1 MAANGGRHQLG
12 PESGRLTLR
21 TYRSGLAAQAGHDL
35 TIDVTRWHADID
47 PPARNFAAAAP
58 AAPDLGVPDAGD
70 DTGALDATIDL
81 TSLAIREGRGGLMPL
96 TDRDRRDIL
105 GQARKQLDTG
115 RYPEAS
121 YSATTFTPDASG
133 GGAIDGTL
141 TLHGQSRPLRL
152 QVARTGDGQ
161 YRASGTVVQTQFG
174 IKPYSGMFG
183 ALKLRDDVEI
193 EITVTLPA
201 PGSPPAPGGP
211 S

>member
-35 TIDVTRWHADID
+35 TIDVTRWSGELDE
-47 PPARNFAAAAP
+47 PAP
-58 AAPDLGVPDAGD
+58 GTP
-70 DTGALDATIDL
+70 GALDATIDL
-81 TSLAIREGRGGLMPL
+81 NSLAIREGRGGVKPL
-96 TDRDRRDIL
+96 SDRDRRDIT

-115 RYPEAS
+115 HYPQAS
-121 YSATTFTPDASG
+121 YAATGFTPDDAG
-133 GGAIDGTL
+133 GGVIDGTL

-152 QVARTGDGQ
+152 EVSKTGDGQ
-161 YRASGTVVQTQFG
+161 YRATATVVQSQFG

-183 ALKLRDDVEI
+183 ALKLRDDVDI
-193 EITVTLPA
+193 EVTVTLPA
-201 PGSPPAPGGP
+201 APARP

>member
-35 TIDVTRWHADID
+35 TIDVTRWSGELDE
-47 PPARNFAAAAP
+47 P
-58 AAPDLGVPDAGD
+58 AAGGEGGP
-70 DTGALDATIDL
+70 GALDATIDL
-81 TSLAIREGRGGLMPL
+81 TSLDIREGRGGIKPL
-96 TDRDRRDIL
+96 SDRDRRDIT

-115 RYPEAS
+115 HYPEAS
-121 YSATTFTPDASG
+121 YAATGFTPGAAG
-133 GGAIDGTL
+133 GGVIDGTL

-152 QVARTGDGQ
+152 EVSQTGEGQ
-161 YRASGTVVQTQFG
+161 YRATATVVQSQFG

-193 EITVTLPA
+193 EVTVTLP
-201 PGSPPAPGGP
+201 GS
-211 S
+211 SS

>member
-35 TIDVTRWHADID
+35 TIDVTRWSGELDE
-47 PPARNFAAAAP
+47 PTGGGPGGP
-58 AAPDLGVPDAGD
+58 
-70 DTGALDATIDL
+70 GALDATIDL
-81 TSLAIREGRGGLMPL
+81 TSLDIREGRGGIKPL
-96 TDRDRRDIL
+96 SDRDRRDIT

-115 RYPEAS
+115 HYPEAS
-121 YSATTFTPDASG
+121 YAATGFTPDDAG

-152 QVARTGDGQ
+152 EVSKTGDGQ
-161 YRASGTVVQTQFG
+161 YRATATVVQSQFG

-183 ALKLRDDVEI
+183 ALKLRDAVDVEV
-193 EITVTLPA
+193 TVTLA
-201 PGSPPAPGGP
+201 ASPGRTS
-211 S
+211 

>member
-1 MAANGGRHQLG
+1 MPSHVSYGAAMAANGGRHQLG

-35 TIDVTRWHADID
+35 VIDVTRWRADID
-47 PPARNFAAAAP
+47 PSARNFATDASA
-58 AAPDLGVPDAGD
+58 VPNSGDNEAG
-70 DTGALDATIDL
+70 LDVTIDL

-121 YSATTFTPDASG
+121 YTATAFTPDARG

-152 QVARTGDGQ
+152 QVAEAGDGH

-183 ALKLRDDVEI
+183 ALKLRDEVEI
-193 EITVTLPA
+193 EITVTLP
-201 PGSPPAPGGP
+201 GPA
-211 S
+211 

>member
-35 TIDVTRWHADID
+35 TIDVTRWSGELDEPSGD
-47 PPARNFAAAAP
+47 AP
-58 AAPDLGVPDAGD
+58 GGP
-70 DTGALDATIDL
+70 GALDATIDL
-81 TSLAIREGRGGLMPL
+81 TSLAIREGRGGVKPL
-96 TDRDRRDIL
+96 SDRDRRDIT

-115 RYPEAS
+115 HYPEAS
-121 YSATTFTPDASG
+121 YAATGFTPDDAG

-141 TLHGQSRPLRL
+141 TLHGQSLPLRL
-152 QVARTGDGQ
+152 EVSKTGEGQ
-161 YRASGTVVQTQFG
+161 YRATATVVQSQFG

-183 ALKLRDDVEI
+183 ALKLRDDVDI
-193 EITVTLPA
+193 EVTVTLP
-201 PGSPPAPGGP
+201 GRP

>member
-35 TIDVTRWHADID
+35 TIDVTRWSADID
-47 PPARNFAAAAP
+47 PPARNLAA
-58 AAPDLGVPDAGD
+58 
-70 DTGALDATIDL
+70 GALDATIDL

-115 RYPEAS
+115 HYPEAS
-121 YSATTFTPDASG
+121 YSATTFTPDTSG
-133 GGAIDGTL
+133 GGTIDGTL

-152 QVARTGDGQ
+152 QVTRTADGQ

-193 EITVTLPA
+193 EITVTLPVA
-201 PGSPPAPGGP
+201 EP

>member
-35 TIDVTRWHADID
+35 TIDVTRWRADID
-47 PPARNFAAAAP
+47 PPARNFTADAP
-58 AAPDLGVPDAGD
+58 AVPNAATAPS
-70 DTGALDATIDL
+70 TLDATIDL

-115 RYPEAS
+115 HYPEAS

-201 PGSPPAPGGP
+201 PGSPSAPGGP

>member
-1 MAANGGRHQLG
+1 M
-12 PESGRLTLR
+12 
-21 TYRSGLAAQAGHDL
+21 

-47 PPARNFAAAAP
+47 PPARNFAADAP
-58 AAPDLGVPDAGD
+58 AVPNAGD
-70 DTGALDATIDL
+70 RAAALDATIDL

-121 YSATTFTPDASG
+121 YTATTFTPDAGG

-201 PGSPPAPGGP
+201 PGLS
-211 S
+211 

>member
-35 TIDVTRWHADID
+35 TIDVTRWRADID
-47 PPARNFAAAAP
+47 PPAGNFATDGP
-58 AAPDLGVPDAGD
+58 AVPDAPA
-70 DTGALDATIDL
+70 TPGALAATIDL

-115 RYPEAS
+115 HYPEAS
-121 YSATTFTPDASG
+121 YTATTFTPDSAG
-133 GGAIDGTL
+133 GGAIEGTL

-161 YRASGTVVQTQFG
+161 YRATGTVVQTQFG
-174 IKPYSGMFG
+174 IRPYSGMFG
-183 ALKLRDDVEI
+183 ALKLRDDVEV
-193 EITVTLPA
+193 EVTVTLPTD
-201 PGSPPAPGGP
+201 PGGP